1 MAIKS
6 VQQIIG
12 FLRHSLGLVLK
23 TKLCLITEAFLSFDS
38 GPWENNKQISSLI
51 PDVEVVVL

>member
-51 PDVEVVVL
+51 S